1 MNFEFSGTCALILG
15 GSCDLALCLAGC
27 MIKAGL
33 FPVLTYRS
41 QKGQDRISDRL
52 KACYG
57 SYSTCYLDFSDRDSL
72 GQLLQDDGASPD
84 FLVDFVQGDLECL
97 IASAESDDIYRYF
110 SENVS
115 FRAEVL
121 KKVARMMLAQK
132 RGRLVYISSSA
143 ALRPNPGQGFY
154 RAAKLA
160 AEALYRNLGLE
171 LGSRGITTI
180 TLRPGYVDEGR
191 GREFIRKDHDAS
203 IGKVPIK
210 RALTAKE
217 VAETI
222 LFYLSDSARGFNATE
237 ISLDGGLT
245 AGK

>member
-1 MNFEFSGTCALILG
+1 MKLEFSGTHALILG
-15 GSCDLALCLAGC
+15 GSCDLALCLSGC

-41 QKGQDRISDRL
+41 QKGQARISDGL
-52 KACYG
+52 KAFSG
-57 SYSTCYLDFSDRDSL
+57 GFSTCYLDFSDRDSL
-72 GQLLQDDGASPD
+72 GPLLQKDAVIPD
-84 FLVDFVQGDLECL
+84 FMVDFVQGDLECL
-97 IASAESDDIYRYF
+97 IASGESDDIYRYF
-110 SENVS
+110 SQNVS

-121 KKVARMMLAQK
+121 KKVARMMLGQK
-132 RGRLVYISSSA
+132 RGRFVYISSSA

-154 RAAKLA
+154 SAAKLA
-160 AEALYRNLGLE
+160 SEALYRNLGLE
-171 LGSRGITTI
+171 LASRGITTV
-180 TLRPGYVDEGR
+180 TLRPGYIDEGR
-191 GREFIRKDHDAS
+191 GRQFIRKDHDAS

-210 RALTAKE
+210 RALTSRE